1 LETQTITEYRRAVER
16 NRIRTSTLSIM
27 RGYRSIH
34 REKIGSFPIW
44 QAVCSPVLTKNSAS
58 TTTTT
63 TTTTGRAAAA
73 AACWRVWLA
82 CGDGVVRGFL
92 VIEKTLEQK
101 NTLDAAACNF
111 ILTHTLLDDAGTEAS
126 SSSSSS
132 QSQNEEDQKEEKEE
146 EQQEEVSTIGCSQV
160 QVARI
165 YVGDDD
171 SAGDLIVISSDLL
184 GKIRIWLLS
193 EETDD
198 ELPEIGSTSTNIN
211 AAQEFIV
218 ENATGTCIKIM
229 PPNVSGVGDILLAVP
244 CLDGTI
250 AIVAT
255 GLTTPKYEKHPTEAG
270 TIVDRWSK
278 AATSIAL
285 SGGFHPKKKSFAV
298 GRQDGL
304 VDIFEKS
311 GERCHRMIQHETPV
325 RAVSFTPDGNL
336 LFTSSDDG
344 MVCMWDTSRHGAPVL
359 VKHVVQAHTSWVL
372 DLVSLSDSRRFVSC
386 GMDQQLHVWSAGE
399 MDNRALHSF
408 TSDEA
413 VWTIAQTTTNSARR
427 LIAGS
432 ENGGLQIYTLES

>member
-1 LETQTITEYRRAVER
+1 M
-16 NRIRTSTLSIM
+16 S
-27 RGYRSIH
+27 GYRSIH

-58 TTTTT
+58 TTATTT
-63 TTTTGRAAAA
+63 TRAAAA

-101 NTLDAAACNF
+101 DTLDAAACNF

-132 QSQNEEDQKEEKEE
+132 SQNEEEQKEEEEKEE
-146 EQQEEVSTIGCSQV
+146 HEQEENQQEEVSAIGCSQV
-160 QVARI
+160 QVARN

-193 EETDD
+193 EDTDD
-198 ELPEIGSTSTNIN
+198 ELPEIGSSSTSIS
-211 AAQEFIV
+211 AAQEFSV

-255 GLTTPKYEKHPTEAG
+255 GLTTPKYPKDPTEAG
-270 TIVDRWSK
+270 VVVERWSK

-285 SGGFHPKKKSFAV
+285 SGDFHPKKKSFAV

-325 RAVSFTPDGNL
+325 RAVSYTPDGNL

-413 VWTIAQTTTNSARR
+413 VWTIAAHTCTPTTGSASAQTATNFARR
-427 LIAGS
+427 LISGS
-432 ENGGLQIYTLES
+432 ENGGLHIYTLES

>member
-1 LETQTITEYRRAVER
+1 M
-16 NRIRTSTLSIM
+16 S
-27 RGYRSIH
+27 GYRSIH

-63 TTTTGRAAAA
+63 STRAASAE
-73 AACWRVWLA
+73 ACWRVWLA

-101 NTLDAAACNF
+101 DTLDAAACNF
-111 ILTHTLLDDAGTEAS
+111 ILTHTLLDAAGTGAS
-126 SSSSSS
+126 SSA
-132 QSQNEEDQKEEKEE
+132 QREEEQTEEKEE
-146 EQQEEVSTIGCSQV
+146 AQQDEQNRLEEVSAIGCSQV
-160 QVARI
+160 QVARN

-171 SAGDLIVISSDLL
+171 SAGDLVVISSDLL

-193 EETDD
+193 EEIDD
-198 ELPEIGSTSTNIN
+198 ELPEIGRISTSIN
-211 AAQEFIV
+211 ADQEFIV

-229 PPNVSGVGDILLAVP
+229 PPNVSGVGNILLAVP

-255 GLTTPKYEKHPTEAG
+255 GLTTPKYPKDPTEAG
-270 TIVDRWSK
+270 TIVERWSK

-285 SGGFHPKKKSFAV
+285 SGNFHPKKKSFAV

-311 GERCHRMIQHETPV
+311 GERCHRMMQHETPV
-325 RAVSFTPDGNL
+325 RAVSYTPDGNL

-413 VWTIAQTTTNSARR
+413 VWTIAAHTCTPTIGSASAQTATNFARR
-427 LIAGS
+427 LISGS
-432 ENGGLQIYTLES
+432 ENGGLHIYTLES

>member
-1 LETQTITEYRRAVER
+1 M
-16 NRIRTSTLSIM
+16 S
-27 RGYRSIH
+27 GYRSIH

-63 TTTTGRAAAA
+63 TNQSA

-101 NTLDAAACNF
+101 DTLDAAACNF
-111 ILTHTLLDDAGTEAS
+111 ILTHTLLDTAGAEAS
-126 SSSSSS
+126 SS
-132 QSQNEEDQKEEKEE
+132 EDQKEEEVQEE
-146 EQQEEVSTIGCSQV
+146 NQQEESQDSAIGCSQI
-160 QVARI
+160 QVARN

-285 SGGFHPKKKSFAV
+285 SGDFHPKKKSFAV